1 MGTFFFA
8 VGVGGHL
15 NHPTCSRMH
24 WKVTLVVGRLLGYSC
39 ITKLYNTF
47 FDVQIV
53 YIQYY
58 YAIASFVIACDMC
71 LQFLLEPLRSVF
83 LFIY

>member
-1 MGTFFFA
+1 
-8 VGVGGHL
+8 
-15 NHPTCSRMH
+15 MH

-39 ITKLYNTF
+39 ITKLYNPF

-71 LQFLLEPLRSVF
+71 FLGGALSHDDGDEVQSPLES
-83 LFIY
+83 